1 MSTELPTD
9 LRDLHAYVDAQ
20 LPAAEQQRIEALLRR
35 NPEAEARVNDYRSL
49 STALNNLYGPI
60 LNEPVPRRLRTPALR
75 PRWRDTLGNLRTMR
89 NLAAGLLLAV
99 GGGFAGWQFH
109 QAPVSL
115 SSAGTH
121 VLHEA
126 ATAYAVYTPEVRH
139 PVEVNADHEQHL
151 LAWLTKR
158 LAARVTAPS
167 LTSFGFALLGGRLLA
182 TEDGPGAL
190 LMYENNEGRRVVLYM
205 CPNDLD
211 GRSTSFRFGQKEGVS
226 VFYWFDG
233 PFSIA
238 VAAELER
245 PELQV
250 IAEQVYRAFEA

>member
-1 MSTELPTD
+1 MSTELPAD

-20 LPAAEQQRIEALLRR
+20 LPAAEQQKVEALLRR
-35 NPEAEARVNDYRSL
+35 NPEAEARVSDYR
-49 STALNNLYGPI
+49 ALRTTLCNLYGPI
-60 LNEPVPRRLRTPALR
+60 LNEPIPHRLRTPARRQRWAGLASSLR
-75 PRWRDTLGNLRTMR
+75 PLRAV
-89 NLAAGLLLAV
+89 AAGVLLVL
-99 GGGFAGWQFH
+99 GGGWAGWH
-109 QAPVSL
+109 LHREPASSI
-115 SSAGTH
+115 SSASH

-126 ATAYAVYTPEVRH
+126 ATAYAVYAPEVRH
-139 PVEVNADHEQHL
+139 PVEVQAEQEQHL
-151 LAWLTKR
+151 VAWLTKR
-158 LAARVTAPS
+158 LSAPVTAPN

-182 TEDGPGAL
+182 SEDGPGAL
-190 LMYENNEGRRVVLYM
+190 LMYENAEGQRIVLYL

-211 GRSTSFRFGQKEGVS
+211 GPSTSFRFGQKERVS

-250 IAEQVYRAFEA
+250 IAEHVYRAFEA

>member
-20 LPAAEQQRIEALLRR
+20 LPAAEQQRIEALIGR
-35 NPEAEARVNDYRSL
+35 NPDAQTRVSDYRAL
-49 STALNNLYGPI
+49 SAALKDLYDPI
-60 LNEPVPRRLRTPALR
+60 LNEPVPRRLLSPTQPLR
-75 PRWRDTLGNLRTMR
+75 WWRIKDKLPSLKA
-89 NLAAGLLLAV
+89 LAAGLLLML
-99 GGGFAGWQFH
+99 GGGWAGWH
-109 QAPVSL
+109 LHEKPVSL
-115 SSAGTH
+115 SIAGSH

-139 PVEVNADHEQHL
+139 PVEVAAEQEQHL
-151 LAWLTKR
+151 VTWLTKR
-158 LAARVTAPS
+158 LAARVTVPS
-167 LTSFGFALLGGRLLA
+167 LTSLGFSLLGGRLLS
-182 TEDGPGAL
+182 TDDGPGAL
-190 LMYENNEGRRVVLYM
+190 LMYENTEGRRIVLYM

-211 GRSTSFRFGQKEGVS
+211 GRSTSFRFGQKEGIS

-250 IAEQVYRAFEA
+250 IAEQVYRDFEA